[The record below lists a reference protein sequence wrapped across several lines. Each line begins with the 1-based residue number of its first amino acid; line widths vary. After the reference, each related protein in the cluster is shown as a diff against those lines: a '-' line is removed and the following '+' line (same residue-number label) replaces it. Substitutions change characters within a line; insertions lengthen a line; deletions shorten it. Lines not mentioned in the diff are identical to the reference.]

1 MKEQWTFVL
10 AVAIA
15 TMLLTSGC
23 VGTND
28 YILAEMGLQTF
39 DKPCVAKNG
48 VNGDFGIDE
57 SINCCIEAAT
67 HLGFWYDASKSIS
80 SKFSFEARWK
90 GSIVYY
96 GGDYSLFCGMRSR
109 PPRWK
114 RMLLR

>member
-48 VNGDFGIDE
+48 TTE
-57 SINCCIEAAT
+57 
-67 HLGFWYDASKSIS
+67 
-80 SKFSFEARWK
+80 FSV
-90 GSIVYY
+90 G
-96 GGDYSLFCGMRSR
+96 
-109 PPRWK
+109 
-114 RMLLR
+114 